1 MCGRYAITLPPEAV
15 RGFFRYVEQPNFPPR
30 YNIAPTQPVPV
41 VRLERGADGTLAR
54 HFVLMRWGFVPYFV
68 KDLKKFPLLINA
80 RGETMAEKASFR
92 GAVKRRRCLFI
103 ADCFYEWRREGEVKG
118 AGQPFM
124 IRRADGAPFGFAG
137 LWEDWSSPDGSQV
150 ETACIV
156 TVDAN
161 GEMAAVHDRMPAII
175 EPADFDLWMS
185 LDEADAPEALSL
197 ARPAEEGLLT
207 LTRISRAVNKAAN
220 DGPEVQAAV

>member
-15 RGFFRYVEQPNFPPR
+15 RGFFRYAEQPNFPPR

-41 VRLERGADGTLAR
+41 VRLERGADGKLAR
-54 HFVLMRWGFVPYFV
+54 HFALMRWGFIPFFV

-92 GAVKRRRCLFI
+92 NAARRRRCLFI

-156 TVDAN
+156 TVSAN
-161 GEMAAVHDRMPAII
+161 GQMAAVHDRMPAIL
-175 EPADFDLWMS
+175 EPADFDAWMS
-185 LDEADAPEALSL
+185 LDEAGAGEALRL
-197 ARPAEEGLLT
+197 ARPAADGLLA
-207 LTRISRAVNKAAN
+207 LTRISRAVNKVAN

>member
-41 VRLERGADGTLAR
+41 VRLERAADGTLAR

-80 RGETMAEKASFR
+80 RGETMADKPSFR

-118 AGQPFM
+118 AGQPCM

-156 TVDAN
+156 TVSAN
-161 GEMAAVHDRMPAII
+161 GQMAAVHDRMPAII
-175 EPADFDLWMS
+175 EPADFDTWMS
-185 LDEADAPEALSL
+185 VDEADAGAALRL
-197 ARPAEEGLLT
+197 ARPAEDGVLELV
-207 LTRISRAVNKAAN
+207 RISKAVNKVAN
-220 DGPEVQAAV
+220 DGPDVQAAV